1 MDFLLNL
8 AIFIITLVIAISFFR
23 ENGAWN
29 LARARK
35 AFRFFTT
42 QSNVLCAVASL
53 CVCVFGITQWTYI
66 FKYIGTVA
74 VTVTMLT
81 VILFLGPSLGSYK
94 PLYKGSDLWL
104 HLINPLLALISFCV
118 FEMHRLSLGIA
129 ALGILPVVIYGT
141 IYLYKIL
148 YAPENKR
155 WDDFYGYNKTGKW
168 PISYAL
174 MIIGTAIICLILFV
188 VSNLV
193 SSATEKDLYGGILQK
208 YISGEEMFSDEGE
221 GYDYSQAKAPG
232 YALYDIDKDGTKE
245 LFVTPRMDDE
255 WHTYVVYYVKDG
267 EVTRGMALNGYLA
280 DKGYWTY
287 FFDFFIDA
295 YEFTGANEGFSHI
308 WEFDY
313 PWVDGYTANTLTMEG
328 EESKEI
334 SDTEL
339 NELLA
344 EYVTEPDDIQWIE
357 LK

>member
-23 ENGAWN
+23 ENGAWSP
-29 LARARK
+29 ARARK

-53 CVCVFGITQWTYI
+53 CVCIFGITQWTYI

-74 VTVTMLT
+74 VAVTMLT

-129 ALGILPVVIYGT
+129 ALGILPVAIYGT

-221 GYDYSQAKAPG
+221 GY
-232 YALYDIDKDGTKE
+232 
-245 LFVTPRMDDE
+245 
-255 WHTYVVYYVKDG
+255 
-267 EVTRGMALNGYLA
+267 
-280 DKGYWTY
+280 WTY
-287 FFDFFIDA
+287 FFDSFIDA
-295 YEFTGANEGFSHI
+295 YEFTGADEGFSHI

-357 LK
+357 LR